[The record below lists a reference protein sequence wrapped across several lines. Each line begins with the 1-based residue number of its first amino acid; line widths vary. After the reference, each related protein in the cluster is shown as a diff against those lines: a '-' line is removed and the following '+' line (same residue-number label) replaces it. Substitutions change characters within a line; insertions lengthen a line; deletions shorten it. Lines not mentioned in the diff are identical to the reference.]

1 MIKNETKVSF
11 YAKYRDKDGIVHHT
25 VQTYNNV
32 DKTVVMFQD
41 HVFKSTNKSVKI
53 FS

>member
-1 MIKNETKVSF
+1 MVKNETKVSF

-25 VQTYNNV
+25 VQTYNNA
-32 DKTVVMFQD
+32 DKTVAMFQD
-41 HVFKSTNKSVKI
+41 HVFKSTNKSTKI